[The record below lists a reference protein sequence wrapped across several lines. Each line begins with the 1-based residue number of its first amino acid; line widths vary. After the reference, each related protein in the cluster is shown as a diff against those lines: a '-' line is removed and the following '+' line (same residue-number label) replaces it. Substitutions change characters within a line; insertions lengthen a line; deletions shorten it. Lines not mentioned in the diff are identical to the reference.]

1 MKMYLKA
8 GATVQGRDNDNG
20 RIETKRTQLMI
31 KNVRRGDSPV
41 DIPKI

>member
-8 GATVQGRDNDNG
+8 GATVQGRDNDKG
-20 RIETKRTQLMI
+20 RIETKRAQLMI

-41 DIPKI
+41 DSPKR